1 VRKNGT
7 VRTEEV
13 PLANATATISVTSS
27 DTGCGCC
34 TSDPKTTDNVIR
46 ELESRRDSLDA
57 RLARL
62 GSR

>member
-1 VRKNGT
+1 MG
-7 VRTEEV
+7 
-13 PLANATATISVTSS
+13 NATATISVTTSDS

-34 TSDPKTTDNVIR
+34 TSDPKTTDDVVR
-46 ELESRRDSLDA
+46 ELESRRESLDA